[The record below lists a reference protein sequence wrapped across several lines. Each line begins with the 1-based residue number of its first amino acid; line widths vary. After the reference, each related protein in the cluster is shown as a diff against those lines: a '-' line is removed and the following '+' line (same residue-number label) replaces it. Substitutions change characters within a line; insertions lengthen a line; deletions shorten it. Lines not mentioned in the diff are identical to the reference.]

1 MEREVIAD
9 IARRVKKTGRY
20 TETAELMAKAMR
32 EQGYN
37 TAKIQREVLKTL
49 RADKSYKSTV
59 AQNTKAYKQFIK
71 NIIKDTVYKAAL
83 AGDKLIGSAGDM
95 AWNDDL
101 RVWKAHNIDIK
112 KPNNLNQLYQAFKL
126 QTKQQLRNITQST
139 GFKGTLLGTTGVL
152 NMYQRS
158 MDLALLKL
166 STGTFSYDQVVKDLV
181 HQLAQS
187 GLRSIDYAS
196 GRSYHI
202 DTAARM
208 VVRTASSQLAGK
220 ITEMNIEKTG
230 VELVYVDAHAGA
242 RPSHA
247 IWQGKVYSYKGSS
260 KKYPNFVE
268 ATNYGDVTG
277 LKGANCTHNFY
288 PYWEG
293 SPIPKFEEPEPV
305 KVNGKEYTRYE
316 ATQQQ
321 RKMER
326 GIRATKREIEALNEI
341 GYDTTDFNKKLNSQL
356 REYNQF
362 SKAVDI
368 RPKKNR
374 LNVTT

>member
-71 NIIKDTVYKAAL
+71 NIIKDTVYKAAI

-101 RVWKAHNIDIK
+101 QVWKAHNIDLK

-158 MDLALLKL
+158 MDLAVLKL

-293 SPIPKFEEPEPV
+293 SPIPEFKEPEPA

-362 SKAVDI
+362 SNAADL

>member
-1 MEREVIAD
+1 
-9 IARRVKKTGRY
+9 
-20 TETAELMAKAMR
+20 MAKAMR
-32 EQGYN
+32 EQGYS

-71 NIIKDTVYKAAL
+71 NIIKDTVYKAAI

-101 RVWKAHNIDIK
+101 QVWKAHNIDLK

-139 GFKGTLLGTTGVL
+139 GFVGTLLGTTGVL

-247 IWQGKVYSYKGSS
+247 IWQGKVYSYKGNS
-260 KKYPNFVE
+260 KKYPDFVKS
-268 ATNYGDVTG
+268 TDYGSVTG

-293 SPIPKFEEPEPV
+293 SPIPEFKEPEPV

-326 GIRATKREIEALNEI
+326 GIRATKREIEANEAL
-341 GYDTTDFNKKLNSQL
+341 GYDTKDLKSRLNKQTK
-356 REYNQF
+356 EYKQF
-362 SKAVDI
+362 SNAVDL